1 LAYAD
6 ASVATKFDA
15 PSVEE
20 CQQQVHRIIHSTT
33 FRNALMPQQLFQ
45 LLANKAIAGA
55 TEGLKEYT
63 IGVEA
68 FGRRQ
73 DFDATTDPIVRV
85 PIHRLR
91 QELKEYYDAEGCH
104 DPILIEIPKG
114 HYLPSLEGATAS
126 IAGLNHGT
134 ASQLDA
140 IVSVATQPL
149 GHMVERMEPL
159 RHLRK
164 RSVSDGFLSVMQRLL
179 STYKRTTQYMWPRT
193 SSSGLLVLICLL
205 TIVPLAFCQGVS
217 GHILGTVKDGS
228 EAVVPNALVTVTN
241 QDTGFTTKI
250 TTGTSGDYRVDNL
263 PPGNYQVRLE
273 APGFRVA
280 VFNGNVVTVDI
291 ATRVD
296 ITLVVGSATESVEVE
311 AARSLVDTTSSS
323 LGEVIDQ
330 NDISSLPLNGRIYS
344 QLVQTVPGSVA
355 TGFGSAPEA
364 AAGAGATGSI
374 TASVN
379 GMPYGGTTYTL
390 DGVNNMELLN
400 AFQTVT
406 PPLDALQE
414 VRVSTNNAEATVG
427 TYGGAQVNAFIKSGT
442 NRLHGSAYEFYR
454 SDALNAFRWRASKKA
469 PYQGNQFGGSLGG
482 PIFRNKAFF
491 FVDYQGL
498 ILQNGIS
505 YILTVPTDLMKQ
517 GTFLK
522 SQFLNPIYDPSTR
535 NPFPTVT
542 TAQGAAWQIPV
553 SRFDPVSAKMV
564 SGATIWPTATDQT
577 SNSNNFT
584 ANTTEP
590 DKNHQ
595 FDVKVDYQF
604 ANGDR
609 LFVRESF
616 QQRDLTAPSPGTR
629 FIQINDVNAQSR
641 NHNSA
646 IGYNHTFSPTATNEL
661 RLGFNRFYTQDF
673 GNDIGSNENTAL
685 GIPNG
690 NDAAFG
696 ATGIGNFGIGNIAR
710 TGSQGYT
717 NSHRISNSYQLT
729 DNFIKVY
736 GHHTFTIGEDYRRL
750 QASLTNSDA
759 NKNGDFTYV
768 SDYTS
773 SCTMQPTCTGSTG
786 GNQFASFLL
795 GLQSVQDRGFV
806 ATDPA
811 TRATLLSV
819 YGQDQYRMTKNLT
832 LNLALRWDLITP
844 AIDKANHQSNFDLAK
859 GVLDFASSG
868 NRGPNVNTFYGGYSP
883 RVGFA
888 YSPNNGKSAV
898 SGAFGITY
906 FPGNFGAIGG
916 FLERNFP
923 FFEVFNAQAQLSN
936 IPLTPLSVSGLP
948 VYIPT
953 PTTAP
958 VQSPVGVGV
967 SLMSQHMQPDMA
979 NAWNV
984 GIQQELSQST
994 ALSITYVGTRGTHL
1008 FRRRNINTPPPG
1020 ITSFNS
1026 RLPYQYFNASAQQY
1040 ATNIGY
1046 AGADGSSIYHAL
1058 QVQLKARISHG
1069 LQGRIAYT
1077 WSKEIDDMN
1086 LWWPLDD
1093 KLNRGV
1099 GTSQAPDVPQS
1110 VIASLV
1116 YQLPFG
1122 KGQRWLSAASRPTQ
1136 LVIGG
1141 WQLSTITI
1149 LQSGMPLRI
1158 KAAFDNLGSGVTNS
1172 ANVTC
1177 PSVQTFGSVNR
1188 WFDTSCFTT
1197 PGPLQLGNSGF
1208 GKVRGPGYYNADL
1221 SLSKSQS
1228 IREKMNLILQ
1238 VDAFNLSNTPHYS
1251 NPDTNLADS
1260 NFGTIG
1266 GTNGIPRQIQL
1277 GAHVTF

>member
-1 LAYAD
+1 
-6 ASVATKFDA
+6 
-15 PSVEE
+15 
-20 CQQQVHRIIHSTT
+20 
-33 FRNALMPQQLFQ
+33 MPQQLFQ

>member
-1 LAYAD
+1 MGILD
-6 ASVATKFDA
+6 DVCTLKS
-15 PSVEE
+15 
-20 CQQQVHRIIHSTT
+20 QQ
-33 FRNALMPQQLFQ
+33 
-45 LLANKAIAGA
+45 K
-55 TEGLKEYT
+55 K
-63 IGVEA
+63 
-68 FGRRQ
+68 
-73 DFDATTDPIVRV
+73 
-85 PIHRLR
+85 
-91 QELKEYYDAEGCH
+91 KAEG
-104 DPILIEIPKG
+104 G
-114 HYLPSLEGATAS
+114 Y
-126 IAGLNHGT
+126 
-134 ASQLDA
+134 
-140 IVSVATQPL
+140 
-149 GHMVERMEPL
+149 
-159 RHLRK
+159 
-164 RSVSDGFLSVMQRLL
+164 MQSGV
-179 STYKRTTQYMWPRT
+179 STYKRTAKHMWPRT
-193 SSSGLLVLICLL
+193 SSSKLLVLICLL
-205 TIVPLAFCQGVS
+205 AIVPVAFCQGVS
-217 GHILGTVKDGS
+217 GHILGTVKDSS
-228 EAVVPNALVTVTN
+228 EAVVPNAVVTVTN
-241 QDTGFTTKI
+241 QDTGFTTKA
-250 TTGTSGDYRVDNL
+250 TTGASGDYRADNL
-263 PPGNYQVRLE
+263 PPGNYQVKLE
-273 APGFRVA
+273 APGFHAA
-280 VFNGNVVTVDI
+280 VSNGNVVTVDI

-296 ITLVVGSATESVEVE
+296 ITLAVGSATESIVVD
-311 AARSLVDTTSSS
+311 AANSLVDTTSSS

-330 NDISSLPLNGRIYS
+330 KDIASLPLNGRIYS
-344 QLVQTVPGSVA
+344 LLVQTVPGSVA

-364 AAGAGATGSI
+364 AAGAGAAGPI

-406 PPLDALQE
+406 PPLDAIQE

-454 SDALNAFRWRASKKA
+454 GDALNAFQWRATTKA
-469 PYQGNQFGGSLGG
+469 PYRGNQFGGSLGG

-498 ILQNGIS
+498 LLQNGIS

-517 GTFLK
+517 GIFLK
-522 SQFLNPIYDPSTR
+522 SQFPNAIYDPLTR

-542 TAQGAAWQIPV
+542 VAQGAAWQIPV

-564 SGATIWPTATDQT
+564 SGSTIWPTASNQT
-577 SNSNNFT
+577 STSSNFN
-584 ANTTEP
+584 ANTVEP

-609 LFVRESF
+609 LFARESF
-616 QQRDLTAPSPGTR
+616 QQRDLSAPSPGTQ
-629 FIQINDVNAQSR
+629 FIQINDVNAKSR

-673 GNDIGSNENTAL
+673 GNDIGTNENTAL

-696 ATGIGNFGIGNIAR
+696 ATGIGNFSIGNIAS
-710 TGSQGYT
+710 TGSQGFT

-729 DNFIKVY
+729 DNFMKVY
-736 GHHTFTIGEDYRRL
+736 GHHTFTIGEDYRLL

-759 NKNGDFTYV
+759 NKNGDFTFA
-768 SDYTS
+768 SAFTS
-773 SCTMQPTCTGSTG
+773 SCTMQPLCTGATG

-832 LNLALRWDLITP
+832 INAALRWDLITP
-844 AIDKANHQSNFDLAK
+844 GIDKANHQSNFDTTK
-859 GVLDFASSG
+859 GVLDFATSG
-868 NRGPNVNTFYGGYSP
+868 NRGPNIDTYYGGYSP

-923 FFEVFNAQAQLSN
+923 FFEVFNNQAQLSN
-936 IPLTPLSVSGLP
+936 VPLTPLSVSGLP

-958 VQSPVGVGV
+958 VQPPPGVGV
-967 SLMSQHMQPDMA
+967 SLMSRRMQPDVA

-984 GIQQELSQST
+984 AIQHELFPST
-994 ALSITYVGTRGTHL
+994 SLSIAYAGTKGTHL
-1008 FRRRNINTPPPG
+1008 FRRRNINTPQPG
-1020 ITSFNS
+1020 TTSFNS
-1026 RLPYQYFNASAQQY
+1026 RLPYQYFNAAGQQY

-1058 QVQLKARISHG
+1058 QVELKTRISHG
-1069 LQGRIAYT
+1069 LQGRVSYT

-1086 LWWPLDD
+1086 MWWPLNDREI
-1093 KLNRGV
+1093 RGV
-1099 GTSQAPDVPQS
+1099 GTSQAPDVPHS
-1110 VIASLV
+1110 GIASLV
-1116 YQLPFG
+1116 YPLPFG
-1122 KGQRWLSAASRPTQ
+1122 KGQRWLSTSSRPAQ
-1136 LVIGG
+1136 LAVGG
-1141 WQLSTITI
+1141 WQLSTITV
-1149 LQSGMPLRI
+1149 LQSGPPVRI
-1158 KAAFDNLGSGVTNS
+1158 KTSTDVLNSGITNT

-1177 PSVQTFGSVNR
+1177 PTVRRIGSVDE
-1188 WFDTSCFTT
+1188 WFDTSCFAT
-1197 PGPLQLGNSGF
+1197 PAPLQLGNSGF
-1208 GKVRGPGYYNADL
+1208 GIVRAPGYYNADL

-1228 IREKMNLILQ
+1228 IREKMNLVLQ

-1251 NPDTNLADS
+1251 APGTTLGNSD
-1260 NFGTIG
+1260 FGKIG
-1266 GTNGIPRQIQL
+1266 GTNGIPRRIQL
-1277 GAHVTF
+1277 GAHFTF